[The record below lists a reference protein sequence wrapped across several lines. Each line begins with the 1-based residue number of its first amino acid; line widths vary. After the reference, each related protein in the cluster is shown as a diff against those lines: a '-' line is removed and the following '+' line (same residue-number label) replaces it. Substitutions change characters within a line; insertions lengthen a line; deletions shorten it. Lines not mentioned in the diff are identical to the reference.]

1 MADPWPPA
9 TDVLGS
15 GEGWRGPPR
24 RRGTANKRARLPH
37 PVCTHRVCHRRRG
50 RDGASGGG
58 GPRPPPPPPPR
69 RPCARQRGRR
79 QAALPAR
86 QTPLPPAATIH
97 ASPAH
102 AVRAKGTAHGS
113 SGGRGGGGHRCRRH
127 PCRRAPAEGGAR
139 ATTAKAAGRR
149 EGGGAPHAPLQP
161 RSPPRLPA
169 STTVAG
175 GECAIWCREQRHDGG
190 GSSGN
195 VRDDRRLTYRQP
207 PRVAGSVWREGTPS
221 RDRQSSG
228 TGDGHGLSGGRG
240 TGTGKGADIAISRSC
255 GHGGVNTVAANSR
268 ASRPHRTALFRSRRA
283 PLLAT
288 RADVGRYLSSS
299 HALPAATHQQ
309 RQSQPHLAVALCQR
323 DQRASPA
330 RVFCPIRRR
339 HQQQASSP

>member
-1 MADPWPPA
+1 MYAPSLSPA
-9 TDVLGS
+9 TRQGW
-15 GEGWRGPPR
+15 GE
-24 RRGTANKRARLPH
+24 RRGWTAP
-37 PVCTHRVCHRRRG
+37 
-50 RDGASGGG
+50 
-58 GPRPPPPPPPR
+58 
-69 RPCARQRGRR
+69 
-79 QAALPAR
+79 AAAAAAATALRTPAR
-86 QTPLPPAATIH
+86 QTPGSAAGAADAAATGRNDPRQS
-97 ASPAH
+97 SP
-102 AVRAKGTAHGS
+102 RGTREGHAHGS

-228 TGDGHGLSGGRG
+228 TGDGHRLSGGRG
-240 TGTGKGADIAISRSC
+240 TDTGKGADIAISRSG

-309 RQSQPHLAVALCQR
+309 RQSQPYLAVALCQR

-339 HQQQASSP
+339 HQQQASSPRQAGSDHRRRD